1 MGSINE
7 PIIFS
12 AEITPHRSLNGAGFL
27 AAMLVFTA
35 ASLGL
40 VVMFVTAGAWPV
52 AGFLGLDVAL
62 VYFAF
67 KVSFQQAEAQEF
79 VRVTPSLISVR
90 RISHKGEVT
99 DFALN
104 PLWVRLY
111 RDIDPDYG
119 MRRLVLTSRGR
130 SITIAEH
137 LSPAERESF
146 ANALS
151 AAIAEA
157 KRGLTVTRFDSSD
170 GSPLGNRVDGP
181 RRPA

>member
-1 MGSINE
+1 VRSVNE
-7 PIIFS
+7 PTIFS

-35 ASLGL
+35 ASLAL

-67 KVSFQQAEAQEF
+67 KVNFRRADAQEL
-79 VRVTPSLISVR
+79 VRVTASTLSVR
-90 RISHKGEVT
+90 RISHKGEVAEFT
-99 DFALN
+99 LN
-104 PLWVRLY
+104 PLWVRLH

-119 MRRLVLTSRGR
+119 MQRLILVSRGK
-130 SITIAEH
+130 SLTVAEH
-137 LSPAERESF
+137 LSPPERESF

-157 KRGLTVTRFDSSD
+157 RRGLTVTRFDDD
-170 GSPLGNRVDGP
+170 GEPPGNRVDGP